1 MGKRRE
7 QTARNAGLG
16 GETGSDPSWSGPSS
30 STYGR
35 VPTAPLPE
43 GAAIPGTKRGA
54 KSPLKHRVAHPLKT
68 SKRGH

>member
-16 GETGSDPSWSGPSS
+16 GETGRDPSWSAASS

-35 VPTAPLPE
+35 VPTAPVPE
-43 GAAIPGTKRGA
+43 GAATPRIKRGA
-54 KSPLKHRVAHPLKT
+54 KSPIKHRVARPLKT
-68 SKRGH
+68 SRRGH